1 MRHRT
6 HSSSEDGGDEDD
18 EREGDPKT
26 PGQMKKEA
34 FSNPRGLFGG
44 IFNARNVQRL
54 VGTLAEVGNSIGNI
68 VAPLPDDFED
78 DEQQQ
83 QRRAEVHAPTV
94 VDERTQ
100 EMYNSPDSSMDEVRY
115 QRESKSKIAEL
126 AVQSPNTSTSM
137 DEIDLSM
144 ASPRSLSPT
153 NNSSFSPAP
162 FSLSVALLSS
172 SEDKVGSMPATVTA
186 TAAIPQTS
194 SSIASGPLLQHRAS
208 SAVSPP
214 IVSFIANEELQKI
227 VQVKYRD
234 SMEMEISVLERRA
247 REQNVELRD
256 LEGRLTSR
264 DVEIERLTAELHT
277 LSTRSSGPDVSSVPQ
292 HEDVEVNDGLQKEV
306 ERLEKALLAS
316 EEALKGAEVE
326 VWQAK
331 AEAAELI
338 FALNLEQ
345 EKRQRAT
352 SNEEQLTIELASV
365 MERVKD
371 LENKIAE
378 QAQRGGAKLLL
389 SNSTA
394 EAHEE
399 AASPALLTEESH
411 KEAQTLHDINLK
423 LKHEL
428 SASTEQ
434 IEVMAEKAAEEL
446 KKADAT
452 KAALIKA
459 DKENQQLQVVIK
471 QLQQKQ
477 KGSRDDIGV
486 ITAERDALL
495 VKVAELEG
503 DAEELARLSSQAGKL
518 DIVNLEL
525 ESTKRH
531 KEQLEAALEEAKR
544 RQGEL
549 EKANY
554 DLTESQQTVQSD
566 TLLMQQELEQRK
578 LEINNLRDAL
588 QQLKR
593 EHSVWKS
600 RNQEDIESKLDLQL
614 KEHQIALLDV
624 ETSWR
629 LKLGEQEESVKL
641 AQQRLQDEALL
652 RRKAE
657 IDLANE
663 KRKLKKTLDE
673 TLAQLRNSQED
684 VVDRALI
691 SNLIVAYF
699 ARGRPLDGLQLL
711 ARVLGFTE
719 EQQEVV
725 GLLVPKDINLIGTLY
740 TTIVGAPPKTPV
752 NVEGDNLLEMWANF
766 LEMEA
771 SDAAK
776 SKTGAAFIH
785 IPSTPSLSDR
795 QASTAQ
801 VKSHQ
806 GP

>member
-1 MRHRT
+1 
-6 HSSSEDGGDEDD
+6 
-18 EREGDPKT
+18 
-26 PGQMKKEA
+26 
-34 FSNPRGLFGG
+34 
-44 IFNARNVQRL
+44 
-54 VGTLAEVGNSIGNI
+54 
-68 VAPLPDDFED
+68 
-78 DEQQQ
+78 
-83 QRRAEVHAPTV
+83 
-94 VDERTQ
+94 
-100 EMYNSPDSSMDEVRY
+100 
-115 QRESKSKIAEL
+115 
-126 AVQSPNTSTSM
+126 
-137 DEIDLSM
+137 
-144 ASPRSLSPT
+144 
-153 NNSSFSPAP
+153 
-162 FSLSVALLSS
+162 
-172 SEDKVGSMPATVTA
+172 
-186 TAAIPQTS
+186 
-194 SSIASGPLLQHRAS
+194 
-208 SAVSPP
+208 
-214 IVSFIANEELQKI
+214 VSFIANEELEKT
-227 VQVKYRD
+227 VQAKYRD
-234 SMEMEISVLERRA
+234 SMEMEISTLERRA
-247 REQNVELRD
+247 REQSVELRD
-256 LEGRLTSR
+256 LEGRLSTR
-264 DVEIERLTAELHT
+264 DFEIERLKAELHAS
-277 LSTRSSGPDVSSVPQ
+277 STGPNVSHNLR
-292 HEDVEVNDGLQKEV
+292 HEGEINGLKKEV

-316 EEALKGAEVE
+316 EEALKGAEEE

-331 AEAAELI
+331 AEAAEVI

-345 EKRQRAT
+345 EKRQRAA
-352 SNEEQLTIELASV
+352 SNEEQLTAELASV

-371 LENKIAE
+371 LEKKLAE
-378 QAQRGGAKLLL
+378 QAQNGGPVLSL

-394 EAHEE
+394 EANEE
-399 AASPALLTEESH
+399 AASPAVLTESQIEM
-411 KEAQTLHDINLK
+411 QTLHDLNMK

-428 SASTEQ
+428 SACTEQ
-434 IEVMAEKAAEEL
+434 MEALRASAEKAADDL

-486 ITAERDALL
+486 ITAERDTLL
-495 VKVAELEG
+495 VKVSELEG

-518 DIVNLEL
+518 DTVNSEL

-566 TLLMQQELEQRK
+566 TLLLQQELEQRK
-578 LEINNLRDAL
+578 LEISNLRDAL

-600 RNQEDIESKLDLQL
+600 RNQEDVESKLDLQL
-614 KEHQIALLDV
+614 KEHQTALLDA
-624 ETSWR
+624 ETAWR
-629 LKLGEQEESVKL
+629 LKLGEEEEIVKL

-740 TTIVGAPPKTPV
+740 TTIVGAPPKPPV

-771 SDAAK
+771 ADAAK
-776 SKTGAAFIH
+776 SKTVPPFTH
-785 IPSTPSLSDR
+785 ISSTPSLTDP
-795 QASTAQ
+795 QASTVQ

-806 GP
+806 GPSLDST